1 MYNMYELMIW
11 KKIEDFLAE
20 WKFKKSYI
28 YIYIK
33 LLNLIWNKIKKI
45 NLITSI
51 IYSIFNSKLYNN
63 IKILIYIYIII

>member
-33 LLNLIWNKIKKI
+33 LLNLIWNKIKKF